1 MEKTKKKAPTTKTF
15 CKFVTTC
22 AIIRFVAT
30 CVILRFVAAGV
41 ILKLNYENKQFE
53 SDQLFT
59 DTVQEVVSERYFPTT
74 TTTLVQTLITATVRK
89 FGR

>member
-1 MEKTKKKAPTTKTF
+1 
-15 CKFVTTC
+15 
-22 AIIRFVAT
+22 
-30 CVILRFVAAGV
+30 VILRFVAAGV
-41 ILKLNYENKQFE
+41 ILKLNYENKQFGM
-53 SDQLFT
+53 FT